1 MAITLAAAGAAIVAN
16 KASFASVGLG
26 SAEEA
31 QAVGDFLIVAG
42 RNPGLADV
50 ILRLVNDK
58 NLTENRP

>member
-26 SAEEA
+26 SAAEA

-50 ILRLVNDK
+50 ILRLVNDT